1 MNPKITERMVSG
13 ALALLVM
20 LGGCWQAQAQ
30 APKTPY
36 PSMAPLDQYLMTDRN
51 AEIALARSAAPD
63 SISRD
68 ATILVFGRHGYE
80 TAIEGKNGFVCVVE
94 RAWMSPSDHPEFWNP
109 SYVGRLASIHGS
121 PFHPAAH
128 NQTNRMGAG
137 RAFQS
142 KLWTTS
148 RSQLIEKNCPV
159 WNPEHEFMMSK
170 HAYLPMTT
178 DITCP

>member
-13 ALALLVM
+13 VLALLVM

-63 SISRD
+63 SISHD
-68 ATILVFGRHGYE
+68 ATTLVFGRHGYE

-109 SYVGRLASIHGS
+109 RLRG
-121 PFHPAAH
+121 PTCFNPPAARSILPL
-128 NQTNRMGAG
+128 TIKRTEWVLAG
-137 RAFQS
+137 LFQS
-142 KLWTTS
+142 TNYGQPQG
-148 RSQLIEKNCPV
+148 RS
-159 WNPEHEFMMSK
+159 
-170 HAYLPMTT
+170 
-178 DITCP
+178 